1 MAPELK
7 GEIMIRS
14 PNLYGDPQT
23 VMRYLSRPCHCL
35 PLALTPPQRLRL
47 QRRKRRRSRHSRVP
61 RQTRA
66 HGQADRSHCSRV
78 GEVRRLV
85 VAREGKPSTRLE
97 ISSLK
102 TVDACFLYQRSSL
115 QSTQFYKAIQRHARS
130 LGLCVIQLLRHRSI
144 PGRNLV

>member
-23 VMRYLSRPCHCL
+23 VMRYLSQRCHCS

-47 QRRKRRRSRHSRVP
+47 RRGKRRRSRHSRVP

-66 HGQADRSHCSRV
+66 HGQADRSYCSRI
-78 GEVRRLV
+78 GEVHRLV
-85 VAREGKPSTRLE
+85 VAREGEPSTRLE

-102 TVDACFLYQRSSL
+102 IVEACFLYRRSSL
-115 QSTQFYKAIQRHARS
+115 QPIQFYKTIQCHVWSSRS
-130 LGLCVIQLLRHRSI
+130 LHHSTSPTSVYPQ
-144 PGRNLV
+144 P